1 MAWIIGGVVL
11 AYLAAFA
18 WRFAEER
25 LYADSG
31 YYLARVINEGA
42 FRIEHGRWVLA
53 LAQLP
58 AWLGAKLGLSMQAL
72 ILLHSLANVLLLAI
86 AMLIAGYVLRDAR
99 AVIAI
104 ALLHVIGLSDGL
116 FCPVFELYYAADLLV
131 LFVALLRSTASPTPY
146 RMIALVALLMLIA
159 SSHLFAAALLAGIIF
174 LHMHRIDRRQSLL
187 LSSALI
193 AQLTLHA
200 FTLSA
205 YEKDHLAFVK
215 RLHADALAAWLRPAT
230 WGDAFAYASHHY
242 PDALLLMLVTL
253 VLLIRQRRGWQA
265 AFIIAFLL
273 AATGLILLKE
283 PGFLHDRYREQ
294 LNFPVVA
301 WLILMLTFFVDWS
314 GKRHAVLITLVAL
327 TLGYRMVEA
336 ERLAPFYQERTA
348 WIKQRIAL
356 AQRLHL
362 TKAIVTTPVYFGP
375 VDHAIEAGWSLPVES
390 LLLSAEESPS
400 TTVSIIGTQDLQ
412 CPGVAQG
419 LDELVFRCWDIVPAR
434 WLDER
439 WFTTPH
445 GRYVPLP
452 SDPMR

>member
-1 MAWIIGGVVL
+1 MAWVIGGVVL
-11 AYLAAFA
+11 AYLAVFA

-58 AWLGAKLGLSMQAL
+58 AWLGAKLGLSLRAL
-72 ILLHSLANVLLLAI
+72 ILLQSLANVLWMAI
-86 AMLIAGYVLRDAR
+86 AMLIAGFALRDAR

-116 FCPVFELYYAADLLV
+116 FCPVFELYFAADLLV
-131 LFVALLRSTASPTPY
+131 LFVALLRSTAAREPY
-146 RMIALVALLMLIA
+146 RMIALVALLLLIA
-159 SSHLFAAALLAGIIF
+159 SSHLFAAALLAGIII
-174 LHMHRIDRRQSLL
+174 LHLDRLERKQSLTL
-187 LSSALI
+187 GLVLI
-193 AQLTLHA
+193 AQLTVHA

-215 RLHADALAAWLRPAT
+215 RLDAHALAAWLRPDT
-230 WGDAFAYASHHY
+230 WGDAFAYVSLHY
-242 PDALLLMLVTL
+242 PDALLLALVTM
-253 VLLIRQRRGWQA
+253 VLLFRQRQGWQA

-273 AATGLILLKE
+273 TATGLILLKE

-301 WLILMLTFFVDWS
+301 WLTLMLTFFVDWS
-314 GKRHAVLITLVAL
+314 GKRHAVLITLMAL
-327 TLGYRMVEA
+327 ILGYRVVEA

-348 WIKQRIAL
+348 WIKQQITL
-356 AQRLHL
+356 AQQHHL

-375 VDHAIEAGWSLPVES
+375 ADHAIEAGWSLPVES
-390 LLLSAEESPS
+390 LLLSATESRS
-400 TTVSIIGTQDLQ
+400 STVSVIGTQDLQ

-439 WFTTPH
+439 WFSPPH

-452 SDPMR
+452 AEPSR